1 MSVWRSVV
9 AGLLCCAIAAA
20 GVPEVPVVPAEALP
34 KLLRKKKVTI
44 CLKDT
49 RCVEGRFR
57 KSEAGVIE
65 VQEKTR
71 FGVTALPLEGVET
84 IRYRGKPP
92 RAAMWTAGGLSIAGY
107 TSIFGGAV
115 ALRDAVVFTGMCL
128 VATGAAVGIVAGV
141 RHLLRPTFITLRI
154 DPGSLG
160 ATGAMP
166 TGELSP
172 AGP

>member
-1 MSVWRSVV
+1 M
-9 AGLLCCAIAAA
+9 
-20 GVPEVPVVPAEALP
+20 VPAEALP

-92 RAAMWTAGGLSIAGY
+92 RAAERTAVGLSVAGY
-107 TSIFGGAV
+107 TSMLVGVRTLNEALVSKGTLMVVMGAV
-115 ALRDAVVFTGMCL
+115 VSIVVN
-128 VATGAAVGIVAGV
+128 V

>member
-1 MSVWRSVV
+1 M

-20 GVPEVPVVPAEALP
+20 GVPEIPVVPAEALT

-71 FGVTALPLEGVET
+71 FDVTALPLEGVET
-84 IRYRGKPP
+84 IRYRGKPSK
-92 RAAMWTAGGLSIAGY
+92 AAMWTGCGLTIAGY
-107 TSIFGGAV
+107 TSIFG
-115 ALRDAVVFTGMCL
+115 ALWTLSDTLALTGISM
-128 VATGAAVGIVAGV
+128 VATGAVVGIVASV

-166 TGELSP
+166 TGELNP